1 MSLREKLHLPSA
13 EGRGRFAVTAAG
25 AAIIF
30 GTIFIMAGNS
40 AEKKAK
46 ESVEAPADFLRA
58 GFTPQ
63 LTEEL
68 ARALLQLKMELYRED
83 VKNYTFQIKRDGEKI
98 VLIPKY
104 KK

>member
-40 AEKKAK
+40 AEKKARR
-46 ESVEAPADFLRA
+46 SAMRP
-58 GFTPQ
+58 
-63 LTEEL
+63 
-68 ARALLQLKMELYRED
+68 
-83 VKNYTFQIKRDGEKI
+83 
-98 VLIPKY
+98 
-104 KK
+104 